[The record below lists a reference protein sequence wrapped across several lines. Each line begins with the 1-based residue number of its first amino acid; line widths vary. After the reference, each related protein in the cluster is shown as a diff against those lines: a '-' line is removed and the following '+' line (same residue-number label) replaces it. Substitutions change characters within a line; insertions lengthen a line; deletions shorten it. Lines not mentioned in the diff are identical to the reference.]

1 MEITYYQTK
10 DAANTINKTLE
21 TVGNETIFVPFS
33 EPPLN
38 FELYL
43 ANKEIYKIVN
53 YCKLNDK
60 YYFVNFEQMNPK
72 IVSASFSLD
81 VLESYKSQILESE
94 FDISEKSSIDY
105 NTDVPISSK
114 IEKKIIK
121 SNVTINEEKSIIV
134 TTVGKELS

>member
-21 TVGNETIFVPFS
+21 LVGTEQVFVPFNDT
-33 EPPLN
+33 PLN

-53 YCKLNDK
+53 YCKVNDK

-72 IVSASFSLD
+72 IISASFSLD
-81 VLESYKSQILESE
+81 LLESYKSQILESE
-94 FDISEKSSIDY
+94 FDISEKSTIDY
-105 NTDVPISSK
+105 NADVPTSSQ

-121 SNVTINEEKSIIV
+121 SNVTINEDKSIIV
-134 TTVGKELS
+134 TTVGEELS

>member
-1 MEITYYQTK
+1 MEITYYNTQ

-21 TVGNETIFVPFS
+21 TVGNEQVFVPFDD
-33 EPPLN
+33 PPLN
-38 FELYL
+38 FSLNL
-43 ANKEIYKIVN
+43 ANKDIYKLAN

-72 IVSASFSLD
+72 IVSASFSMDL
-81 VLESYKSQILESE
+81 LESYKSQILESE
-94 FDISEKSSIDY
+94 FDISEKSTIDY

-121 SNVTINEEKSIIV
+121 SNVTINEDKSIIV

>member
-21 TVGNETIFVPFS
+21 LVGTEQVFVPFNDT
-33 EPPLN
+33 PLN

-53 YCKLNDK
+53 YCKVNNK
-60 YYFVNFEQMNPK
+60 YYFVNFEQMNQK
-72 IVSASFSLD
+72 IIYASFSLD
-81 VLESYKSQILESE
+81 LLESYKSQILESE
-94 FDISEKSSIDY
+94 FDISEKSTIDY
-105 NTDVPISSK
+105 NSDVPISSQ

-121 SNVTINEEKSIIV
+121 SNVTINEDKSIIV
-134 TTVGKELS
+134 TTVGEELS

>member
-43 ANKEIYKIVN
+43 ANKEIYKLAN

-72 IVSASFSLD
+72 IISASFSMDL
-81 VLESYKSQILESE
+81 LESYKSQILESE
-94 FDISEKSSIDY
+94 FDISEKSTIDY

-121 SNVTINEEKSIIV
+121 SNVTINEDKSIIV

>member
-21 TVGNETIFVPFS
+21 TVGSEKIYVPFS
-33 EPPLN
+33 DPPLN

-53 YCKLNDK
+53 YCKVNNN
-60 YYFVNFEQMNPK
+60 YYFVNFEQMNSK
-72 IVSASFSLD
+72 IISASFSMDL
-81 VLESYKSQILESE
+81 LESYKSQILESD

-105 NTDVPISSK
+105 NVDVPTSSQ

-121 SNVTINEEKSIIV
+121 SNVTITKDKSIIV
-134 TTVGKELS
+134 TTIGKELS

>member
-38 FELYL
+38 FSLYL
-43 ANKEIYKIVN
+43 ANKGIYKLAN

-72 IVSASFSLD
+72 IISASFSMDL
-81 VLESYKSQILESE
+81 LESYKSQILESE
-94 FDISEKSSIDY
+94 FDISEKSTIDY

-121 SNVTINEEKSIIV
+121 SNVTINEDKSIIV

>member
-1 MEITYYQTK
+1 MEITYYHTK

-21 TVGNETIFVPFS
+21 TVGSEKIYVPFS
-33 EPPLN
+33 DPPLN

-53 YCKLNDK
+53 YCKVNNK
-60 YYFVNFEQMNPK
+60 YYFVNFEQMNSK
-72 IVSASFSLD
+72 IISASFSMDL
-81 VLESYKSQILESE
+81 LESYKSQILESE

-105 NTDVPISSK
+105 NVDVPTSSQ

-121 SNVTINEEKSIIV
+121 SNVTITKDKSIIV
-134 TTVGKELS
+134 TTIGKELS

>member
-21 TVGNETIFVPFS
+21 TVGNETIFVPFND
-33 EPPLN
+33 PPLN
-38 FELYL
+38 FNLYL
-43 ANKEIYKIVN
+43 ANKDIYKIVN
-53 YCKLNDK
+53 YCKVNDK

-72 IVSASFSLD
+72 IISASYSLD
-81 VLESYKSQILESE
+81 LLESYKSQILESD
-94 FDISEKSSIDY
+94 FDISEKSTIDY
-105 NTDVPISSK
+105 NSDVPISSQ

-134 TTVGKELS
+134 TTVGNELS